1 MLGLRNIPSLLIDV
15 LGLTAEQEFE
25 KGLPL
30 LIYHARRGTNQ
41 GDEKGARRD
50 PMAATDGV
58 D

>member
-1 MLGLRNIPSLLIDV
+1 MLIDV
-15 LGLTAEQEFE
+15 LGLTAEQEPE

-30 LIYHARRGTNQ
+30 LIYHARRETYQ
-41 GDEKGARRD
+41 GDEKRARRD

>member
-1 MLGLRNIPSLLIDV
+1 MLGLRDAPSLLIDV
-15 LGLTAEQEFE
+15 LGLTAEQEPE

-30 LIYHARRGTNQ
+30 LIYHARRETYQ
-41 GDEKGARRD
+41 GDEKRARRD